1 MTSLAAGRLIAIVS
15 ISLFW
20 FRSSLDSAANGSGSL
35 HQVRS
40 STSIK
45 HALLTASPRTMG
57 AEGEE
62 ETTWQ
67 KAEATFN
74 GFVSFSAYIAPQ
86 RNTDPPANRKR
97 FSEFYDP
104 CQEAADRSM
113 RCLHR
118 NPRDKDICSD
128 YFQSVLSWSNS
139 NILRSIATCIAHAAD
154 RMQQSIQGLQKGL
167 GIIIIRPNS

>member
-1 MTSLAAGRLIAIVS
+1 
-15 ISLFW
+15 
-20 FRSSLDSAANGSGSL
+20 
-35 HQVRS
+35 
-40 STSIK
+40 
-45 HALLTASPRTMG
+45 MG

-74 GFVSFSAYIAPQ
+74 GFVSFSAYIAPE

-128 YFQSVLSWSNS
+128 YFQSVL
-139 NILRSIATCIAHAAD
+139 RGQIAISCTPSPRA
-154 RMQQSIQGLQKGL
+154 
-167 GIIIIRPNS
+167 